1 MLLGAMMTIM
11 IQKMEAM
18 MMNTEATKAVAEVP
32 ITMND
37 GIQKPQLIVIS
48 GPTGSGK
55 TDLSIRLAQALNCSV
70 VSADSRQVFE
80 EMRIGSAAP
89 DETQLQHVPHYFI
102 GSKRIQDPF
111 NAGIFEQE
119 ALETLSILF
128 KENPIQ
134 IVCGGTGLY
143 IDALLNGFDELPES
157 DPEIRQE
164 LDSIF
169 TNSGLEALQI
179 ELQNLDPIYYAQ
191 VDIHN
196 PQRIMRALEVIRK
209 TGLPYSS
216 LRKKKTAVR
225 DFQVVYLATDIA
237 RETLYANINAR
248 AEKMIEQ
255 GWLKEAEDLY
265 PYRKLNALQTVGY
278 KELFAYFDGE
288 INLERAIEL
297 IQQNTRRYAK
307 RQLTWLRNKQE
318 IHWINPQ
325 TEAEKLIKKFII

>member
-1 MLLGAMMTIM
+1 MMT
-11 IQKMEAM
+11 
-18 MMNTEATKAVAEVP
+18 NTAATEAVAEVP
-32 ITMND
+32 ITMNELS
-37 GIQKPQLIVIS
+37 KKNLLIVIS

-55 TDLSIRLAQALNCSV
+55 TDLSIRLAQALNCSI
-70 VSADSRQVFE
+70 VSADSRQVFK

-89 DETQLQHVPHYFI
+89 DETQLKQVPHYFI
-102 GSKRIQDPF
+102 GSKHIQDPF

-119 ALETLSILF
+119 ALEILSILF

-169 TNSGLEALQI
+169 SHSGIEALQT
-179 ELQNLDPIYYAQ
+179 ELQHLDPVYYAQ

-216 LRKKKTAVR
+216 LRKKKMADR
-225 DFQVVYLATDIA
+225 DFQVVYFATDLA
-237 RETLYANINAR
+237 RETLYANINVR
-248 AEKMIEQ
+248 TEKMIEQ
-255 GWLKEAEDLY
+255 GWLKEAEQLY
-265 PYRKLNALQTVGY
+265 PHRNLNALQTVGY
-278 KELFAYFDGE
+278 KELFAYIDGE

-325 TEAEKLIKKFII
+325 TEAEAILKQFVF

>member
-1 MLLGAMMTIM
+1 MMT
-11 IQKMEAM
+11 
-18 MMNTEATKAVAEVP
+18 NTAATEAVAEVP
-32 ITMND
+32 ITMNEFS
-37 GIQKPQLIVIS
+37 KKNLLIVIT

-55 TDLSIRLAQALNCSV
+55 TDLSIRLAQALNCSI
-70 VSADSRQVFE
+70 VSADSRQVFK

-89 DETQLQHVPHYFI
+89 DETQLKQVPHYFI
-102 GSKRIQDPF
+102 GSKHIQDPF

-119 ALETLSILF
+119 SLEILSILF

-164 LDSIF
+164 LNSIF
-169 TNSGLEALQI
+169 THSGIEALQT
-179 ELQNLDPIYYAQ
+179 ELQHLDPVYYAQ

-216 LRKKKTAVR
+216 LRKKKMADR
-225 DFQVVYLATDIA
+225 DFQVVYFATDLA
-237 RETLYANINAR
+237 RETLYANINVR
-248 AEKMIEQ
+248 TEKMIAQ
-255 GWLKEAEDLY
+255 GWLKEAEELY
-265 PYRKLNALQTVGY
+265 PHRKLNALQTVGY

-288 INLERAIEL
+288 ISLERAIEL

-318 IHWINPQ
+318 IHWISPQ
-325 TEAEKLIKKFII
+325 TEAEELIGKFVF

>member
-1 MLLGAMMTIM
+1 MMT
-11 IQKMEAM
+11 
-18 MMNTEATKAVAEVP
+18 NTAATEAVAEVP
-32 ITMND
+32 ITMNESS
-37 GIQKPQLIVIS
+37 KKNLLIVIS

-55 TDLSIRLAQALNCSV
+55 TDLSIRLAQALKCSI
-70 VSADSRQVFE
+70 VSADSRQVFK

-89 DETQLQHVPHYFI
+89 DETQLIQVPHYFI
-102 GSKRIQDPF
+102 GSKHIQDPF

-119 ALETLSILF
+119 AIETLATLF

-157 DPEIRQE
+157 DPEIRQA

-169 TNSGLEALQI
+169 AQSGLEALQV
-179 ELQNLDPIYYAQ
+179 ELQNLDPEYYAQ

-196 PQRIMRALEVIRK
+196 PQRLMRALEVIRK

-216 LRKKKTAVR
+216 LRKKKMAER
-225 DFQVVYLATDIA
+225 DFQVVYLATDLT

-248 AEKMIEQ
+248 TEKMIEQ
-255 GWLKEAEDLY
+255 GWLKEAEELY
-265 PYRKLNALQTVGY
+265 SFRKLNALQTVGY
-278 KELFAYFDGE
+278 KELFTYFEGE
-288 INLERAIEL
+288 ISLERAIEL

-318 IHWINPQ
+318 IHWVNPR
-325 TEAEKLIKKFII
+325 TEAEEIIQKYVY

>member
-1 MLLGAMMTIM
+1 
-11 IQKMEAM
+11 M
-18 MMNTEATKAVAEVP
+18 MMNTEASEAVAEVP

-37 GIQKPQLIVIS
+37 PIKKHILLVLS

-55 TDLSIRLAQALNCSV
+55 TDLSIRLAKALNCSV
-70 VSADSRQVFE
+70 LSADSRQVFK

-89 DETQLQHVPHYFI
+89 DETQLKQAHHYFI
-102 GSKRIQDPF
+102 GSKSIHDPF

-119 ALETLSILF
+119 ALETLATLF

-157 DPEIRQE
+157 DPEIRKE
-164 LDSIF
+164 LNSIF
-169 TNSGLEALQI
+169 THSGLEALQI
-179 ELQNLDPIYYAQ
+179 ELQNLDPVYYAQ

-216 LRKKKTAVR
+216 LRKKKTAER
-225 DFQVVYLATDIA
+225 DFEVIYLATDLA

-248 AEKMIEQ
+248 TEKMIEK
-255 GWLKEAEDLY
+255 GWLKEAEELY
-265 PYRKLNALQTVGY
+265 PHRKLNALQTVGY

-288 INLERAIEL
+288 IGLERAIEL

-318 IHWINPQ
+318 IHWINPD
-325 TEAEKLIKKFII
+325 TEAEKLILKFIS

>member
-1 MLLGAMMTIM
+1 MTTT
-11 IQKMEAM
+11 
-18 MMNTEATKAVAEVP
+18 NTAATEAVAEVL
-32 ITMND
+32 ITMNES
-37 GIQKPQLIVIS
+37 IKKHILIVLS

-55 TDLSIRLAQALNCSV
+55 TDLSIRLAQAINCSI
-70 VSADSRQVFE
+70 VSADSRQVFK

-89 DETQLQHVPHYFI
+89 DETQLNQVPHYFI
-102 GSKRIQDPF
+102 GSKNIQDSF

-119 ALETLSILF
+119 AIETLASLF

-157 DPEIRQE
+157 DLEIRNE

-169 TNSGLEALQI
+169 AHSGLETLQI
-179 ELQNLDPIYYAQ
+179 ELQNLDPVYYAQ

-216 LRKKKTAVR
+216 LRKKKLAER
-225 DFQVVYLATDIA
+225 DFQVVYLATDLA
-237 RETLYANINAR
+237 RETLYININAR
-248 AEKMIEQ
+248 TEKMIEQ
-255 GWLKEAEDLY
+255 GWLKEAEELY
-265 PYRKLNALQTVGY
+265 PHRKLNALQTVGY

-288 INLERAIEL
+288 ISLERAIEL

-318 IHWINPQ
+318 IHWVNPE
-325 TEAEKLIKKFII
+325 TEAETLIQKYVY

>member
-1 MLLGAMMTIM
+1 MMT
-11 IQKMEAM
+11 
-18 MMNTEATKAVAEVP
+18 NTEATETVAEVP
-32 ITMND
+32 ITMNESS
-37 GIQKPQLIVIS
+37 KKNLLIVIS

-55 TDLSIRLAQALNCSV
+55 TSLSIRLAQALNCSII
-70 VSADSRQVFE
+70 SADSRQVFK

-89 DETQLQHVPHYFI
+89 DETQLQQAPHYFI
-102 GSKRIQDPF
+102 GSKHIQEPF

-119 ALETLSILF
+119 AIETLARLF
-128 KENPIQ
+128 KENPTQ

-143 IDALLNGFDELPES
+143 IEALLNGFDELPES

-164 LDSIF
+164 LNSIY
-169 TNSGLEALQI
+169 THSGLEALQI
-179 ELQNLDPIYYAQ
+179 ELQHLDPVYYAQ

-196 PQRIMRALEVIRK
+196 PQRIMRAIEVIRK

-216 LRKKKTAVR
+216 LRKKKMAER
-225 DFQVVYLATDIA
+225 DFKVVYLATDLV

-248 AEKMIEQ
+248 TEKMIEQ
-255 GWLKEAEDLY
+255 GWLKEAEELY
-265 PYRKLNALQTVGY
+265 PHRKLNALQTVGY

-288 INLERAIEL
+288 ISLDRAIEL

-318 IHWINPQ
+318 IHWVNPR
-325 TEAEKLIKKFII
+325 TEAEEIIQKYVY

>member
-1 MLLGAMMTIM
+1 MT
-11 IQKMEAM
+11 
-18 MMNTEATKAVAEVP
+18 MNTEATKVVAEVP
-32 ITMND
+32 TTMND
-37 GIQKPQLIVIS
+37 RNQKPQLIVIS

-55 TDLSIRLAQALNCSV
+55 TSLSIRIAQALNCSI
-70 VSADSRQVFE
+70 VSADSRQVFK

-89 DETQLQHVPHYFI
+89 DETQLHQAPHYFI
-102 GSKRIQDPF
+102 GSKHIQDPF

-119 ALETLSILF
+119 AIDTLSTLF
-128 KENPIQ
+128 KENPTQ

-169 TNSGLEALQI
+169 SNSGLEALQI
-179 ELQNLDPIYYAQ
+179 ELQHLDPVYYAQ

-216 LRKKKTAVR
+216 LRKKKMAER
-225 DFQVVYLATDIA
+225 DFQVIYLATDLA
-237 RETLYANINAR
+237 RETLYANINTR
-248 AEKMIEQ
+248 TEKMIEQ
-255 GWLKEAEDLY
+255 GWIKEAEELY
-265 PYRKLNALQTVGY
+265 PHRKLNALQTVGY

-288 INLERAIEL
+288 ISLERAIEL

-307 RQLTWLRNKQE
+307 RQLTWLRNKQG

-325 TEAEKLIKKFII
+325 TEADSLIEKFVI

>member
-1 MLLGAMMTIM
+1 MT
-11 IQKMEAM
+11 
-18 MMNTEATKAVAEVP
+18 MNTEATEAVEVEM
-32 ITMND
+32 ISMND
-37 GIQKPQLIVIS
+37 RSQKPQVIVIS

-55 TDLSIRLAQALNCSV
+55 TSLSIRLAQALNCSIL
-70 VSADSRQVFE
+70 SADSRQVFK
-80 EMRIGSAAP
+80 EMSIGSAAP
-89 DETQLQHVPHYFI
+89 DESQLNEVPHYFI
-102 GSKRIQDPF
+102 GSKNIQEPF

-119 ALETLSILF
+119 ALETLATLF
-128 KENPIQ
+128 KKNPIQ

-169 TNSGLEALQI
+169 AHSGIQALQI
-179 ELQNLDPIYYAQ
+179 ELQNLDPVYYSK

-216 LRKKKTAVR
+216 LRKKKMAER
-225 DFQVVYLATDIA
+225 DFKVVYLATDLV
-237 RETLYANINAR
+237 RETLYANINTR
-248 AEKMIEQ
+248 TEKMIEQ
-255 GWLKEAEDLY
+255 GWLKEAEELY
-265 PYRKLNALQTVGY
+265 PHRKLNALQTVGY

-288 INLERAIEL
+288 ITLDRAIEL

-307 RQLTWLRNKQE
+307 RQLTWLRSKQE

-325 TEAEKLIKKFII
+325 TEAESLIKQFDF

>member
-1 MLLGAMMTIM
+1 MT
-11 IQKMEAM
+11 
-18 MMNTEATKAVAEVP
+18 MNTEATEAVVAEM
-32 ITMND
+32 ISMND
-37 GIQKPQLIVIS
+37 RSQKPQLIVIS

-55 TDLSIRLAQALNCSV
+55 TSLSIRLAQALNCSIL
-70 VSADSRQVFE
+70 SADSRQVFK

-89 DETQLQHVPHYFI
+89 EESQLNEVPHYFI

-119 ALETLSILF
+119 ALETLATLF

-157 DPEIRQE
+157 DPEIRKE
-164 LDSIF
+164 LDIMF
-169 TNSGLEALQI
+169 THSGIEALQI
-179 ELQNLDPIYYAQ
+179 ELQNLDPVYYSQ

-216 LRKKKTAVR
+216 LRKKKMAER
-225 DFQVVYLATDIA
+225 DFTVVYLATDLV

-248 AEKMIEQ
+248 TEKMIEQ
-255 GWLKEAEDLY
+255 GWLKEAEELY
-265 PYRKLNALQTVGY
+265 PHRKLNALQTVGY

-288 INLERAIEL
+288 ISLDRAIEL

-318 IHWINPQ
+318 IQWINPQ
-325 TEAEKLIKKFII
+325 TEAESLIKQFDF

>member
-1 MLLGAMMTIM
+1 MT
-11 IQKMEAM
+11 
-18 MMNTEATKAVAEVP
+18 MNTVATEAVVAEM
-32 ITMND
+32 ISMND
-37 GIQKPQLIVIS
+37 RSQKPQLIVIS

-55 TDLSIRLAQALNCSV
+55 TSLSIRLAQALNCSIL
-70 VSADSRQVFE
+70 SADSRQVFK

-89 DETQLQHVPHYFI
+89 EESQLNEVPHYFI

-119 ALETLSILF
+119 ALETLATLF

-164 LDSIF
+164 LDIIF
-169 TNSGLEALQI
+169 THSGIEALQI
-179 ELQNLDPIYYAQ
+179 ELQNLDPVYYAQ

-216 LRKKKTAVR
+216 LRKKKMAER
-225 DFQVVYLATDIA
+225 DFKVVYLATDLV

-248 AEKMIEQ
+248 TEKMIEQ
-255 GWLKEAEDLY
+255 GWLKEAEELY
-265 PYRKLNALQTVGY
+265 PHRKLNALQTVGY

-288 INLERAIEL
+288 IILDRAIEL

-325 TEAEKLIKKFII
+325 TEAESLIKQFDF

>member
-1 MLLGAMMTIM
+1 
-11 IQKMEAM
+11 
-18 MMNTEATKAVAEVP
+18 MNELSK
-32 ITMND
+32 
-37 GIQKPQLIVIS
+37 KHLLIVIS

-55 TDLSIRLAQALNCSV
+55 TDLSIRLALALNCSI
-70 VSADSRQVFE
+70 VSADSRQVFK

-89 DETQLQHVPHYFI
+89 DEIQLKQVPHYFI
-102 GSKRIQDPF
+102 GSKHIQDPF

-119 ALETLSILF
+119 ALETLAPLF

-157 DPEIRQE
+157 DPEIRE
-164 LDSIF
+164 ALDSIF
-169 TNSGLEALQI
+169 AQSGLEALQV
-179 ELQNLDPIYYAQ
+179 ELQNLDPEYYAQ

-196 PQRIMRALEVIRK
+196 PQRLMRALEVIRK

-216 LRKKKTAVR
+216 LRKKKTAER
-225 DFQVVYLATDIA
+225 DFQVVYLATDLT

-248 AEKMIEQ
+248 TEKMIEQ
-255 GWLKEAEDLY
+255 GWLKEAEQLY
-265 PYRKLNALQTVGY
+265 PHRKLNALQTVGY

-318 IHWINPQ
+318 IHWVNPR
-325 TEAEKLIKKFII
+325 TEAEEIIQKYVY

>member
-1 MLLGAMMTIM
+1 M
-11 IQKMEAM
+11 
-18 MMNTEATKAVAEVP
+18 AEVP

-37 GIQKPQLIVIS
+37 RIQKPQLIVIS

-55 TDLSIRLAQALNCSV
+55 TDLSIRLAQTLKCSI
-70 VSADSRQVFE
+70 VSADSRQVFK
-80 EMRIGSAAP
+80 EMQIGSAAP
-89 DETQLQHVPHYFI
+89 DETQLQQVPHYFI
-102 GSKRIQDPF
+102 GSKHVHDSF

-119 ALETLSILF
+119 AIETLATLF
-128 KENPIQ
+128 KENPTQ

-169 TNSGLEALQI
+169 THSGIEALQI
-179 ELQNLDPIYYAQ
+179 ELQNLDPVYYAQ

-216 LRKKKTAVR
+216 LRKKKMAER
-225 DFQVVYLATDIA
+225 DFKVVYLATDLV

-248 AEKMIEQ
+248 TEKMIEQ
-255 GWLKEAEDLY
+255 GWLKEAEELY
-265 PYRKLNALQTVGY
+265 PHRKLNALQTVGY

-288 INLERAIEL
+288 ISLDRAIEL

-325 TEAEKLIKKFII
+325 TEAEELIGKFVF

>member
-1 MLLGAMMTIM
+1 
-11 IQKMEAM
+11 
-18 MMNTEATKAVAEVP
+18 MN
-32 ITMND
+32 NR
-37 GIQKPQLIVIS
+37 IQKPKLIVIS

-55 TDLSIRLAQALNCSV
+55 TYLSIRLAQALNCSI
-70 VSADSRQVFE
+70 VSADSRQVFK

-89 DETQLQHVPHYFI
+89 EEAQLLQVPHYFI
-102 GSKRIQDPF
+102 GSKSIHDPF

-119 ALETLSILF
+119 ALETLGTLF
-128 KENPIQ
+128 KENPTQ

-143 IDALLNGFDELPES
+143 IEALLNGFDELPES
-157 DPEIRQE
+157 DPEIRKE
-164 LDSIF
+164 LDTIF
-169 TNSGLEALQI
+169 THSGLETLQI
-179 ELQNLDPIYYAQ
+179 ELQHSDPLYYAQ

-216 LRKKKTAVR
+216 LRQKKKAER
-225 DFQVVYLATDIA
+225 DFQVIYFATDLA
-237 RETLYANINAR
+237 RQTLYANINAR
-248 AEKMIEQ
+248 TEKMIEQ
-255 GWLKEAEDLY
+255 GWLKEAEELY
-265 PYRKLNALQTVGY
+265 PYRNLNALQTVGY

-288 INLERAIEL
+288 ISLERAIEL

-325 TEAEKLIKKFII
+325 TEAKTLLEKFVI

>member
-1 MLLGAMMTIM
+1 
-11 IQKMEAM
+11 
-18 MMNTEATKAVAEVP
+18 MNESIKKH
-32 ITMND
+32 I
-37 GIQKPQLIVIS
+37 LIVLS

-55 TDLSIRLAQALNCSV
+55 TDLSIRLAQAINCSI
-70 VSADSRQVFE
+70 VSADSRQVFK

-89 DETQLQHVPHYFI
+89 DETQLNQVPHYFI
-102 GSKRIQDPF
+102 GSKNIQDSF

-119 ALETLSILF
+119 AIETLASLF

-157 DPEIRQE
+157 DLEIRNE

-169 TNSGLEALQI
+169 AHSGLETLQI
-179 ELQNLDPIYYAQ
+179 ELQNLDPVYYAQ

-216 LRKKKTAVR
+216 LRKKKLAER
-225 DFQVVYLATDIA
+225 DFQVVYLATDLA
-237 RETLYANINAR
+237 RETLYININAR
-248 AEKMIEQ
+248 TEKMIEQ
-255 GWLKEAEDLY
+255 GWLKEAEELY
-265 PYRKLNALQTVGY
+265 PHRKLNALQTVGY

-288 INLERAIEL
+288 ISLERAIEL

-318 IHWINPQ
+318 IHWVNPE
-325 TEAEKLIKKFII
+325 TEAETLIQKYVY

>member
-11 IQKMEAM
+11 NRKAEAM
-18 MMNTEATKAVAEVP
+18 MTNTAATEAVAEVP
-32 ITMND
+32 ITMNNR
-37 GIQKPQLIVIS
+37 IQKPQLIVIS

-55 TDLSIRLAQALNCSV
+55 TSLSIRLAQALNCSI
-70 VSADSRQVFE
+70 VSADSRQVFK

-89 DETQLQHVPHYFI
+89 NETQLQQIPHYFI
-102 GSKRIQDPF
+102 GSKHIHDPF

-119 ALETLSILF
+119 ALETLATLF

-169 TNSGLEALQI
+169 ANSGLQALQI
-179 ELQNLDPIYYAQ
+179 ELHNLDPVYYEQ

-216 LRKKKTAVR
+216 LRKKKMAER
-225 DFQVVYLATDIA
+225 DFQVVYLATDLA
-237 RETLYANINAR
+237 RETLYANINER
-248 AEKMIEQ
+248 TEKMIEQ
-255 GWLKEAEDLY
+255 GWLKEAEELY
-265 PYRKLNALQTVGY
+265 PHRKLNALQTVGY
-278 KELFAYFDGE
+278 KELFTFFDGE
-288 INLERAIEL
+288 ISLERAIEL

-325 TEAEKLIKKFII
+325 AEAESLIRKFVF

>member
-1 MLLGAMMTIM
+1 
-11 IQKMEAM
+11 
-18 MMNTEATKAVAEVP
+18 MNESIKKH
-32 ITMND
+32 I
-37 GIQKPQLIVIS
+37 LIVLS

-55 TDLSIRLAQALNCSV
+55 TDLSIRLAQAINCSI
-70 VSADSRQVFE
+70 VSADSRQVFK

-89 DETQLQHVPHYFI
+89 DETQLNQVPHYFI
-102 GSKRIQDPF
+102 GSKNIQDSF

-119 ALETLSILF
+119 AIETLASLF

-157 DPEIRQE
+157 DLEIRNE
-164 LDSIF
+164 LNSIF
-169 TNSGLEALQI
+169 AHSGLETLQI
-179 ELQNLDPIYYAQ
+179 ELQNLDPVYYAQ

-216 LRKKKTAVR
+216 LRKKKLAER
-225 DFQVVYLATDIA
+225 DFQVVYLATDLA
-237 RETLYANINAR
+237 RETLYININAR
-248 AEKMIEQ
+248 TEKMIEQ
-255 GWLKEAEDLY
+255 GWLKEAEELY
-265 PYRKLNALQTVGY
+265 PHRKLNALQTVGY

-288 INLERAIEL
+288 ISLERAIEL

-318 IHWINPQ
+318 IHWVNPE
-325 TEAEKLIKKFII
+325 TEAETLIQKYVY

>member
-1 MLLGAMMTIM
+1 MMT
-11 IQKMEAM
+11 
-18 MMNTEATKAVAEVP
+18 NTAATEAVAEVP
-32 ITMND
+32 ITMNELS
-37 GIQKPQLIVIS
+37 KKHLLIVIS

-55 TDLSIRLAQALNCSV
+55 TDLSIRLAQALYCSI
-70 VSADSRQVFE
+70 VSADSRQVFK

-89 DETQLQHVPHYFI
+89 DETQLKQAPHYFI
-102 GSKRIQDPF
+102 GSKHIHDSF

-119 ALETLSILF
+119 AIETLATLF
-128 KENPIQ
+128 KENPTQ
-134 IVCGGTGLY
+134 ILCGGTGLY

-157 DPEIRQE
+157 DPGIRQE
-164 LDSIF
+164 LNSIY
-169 TNSGLEALQI
+169 THSGLEALQI
-179 ELQNLDPIYYAQ
+179 ELQNVDPVYYTQ

-196 PQRIMRALEVIRK
+196 PQRLMRALEVIRK

-216 LRKKKTAVR
+216 LRKKKMTER
-225 DFQVVYLATDIA
+225 DFEVIYLATDLT

-248 AEKMIEQ
+248 TEKMIEK
-255 GWLKEAEDLY
+255 GWLKEAEELNQH
-265 PYRKLNALQTVGY
+265 RKLNALQTVGY

-288 INLERAIEL
+288 ISLERAIEL

-325 TEAEKLIKKFII
+325 TEAEAILKQFVF

>member
-1 MLLGAMMTIM
+1 
-11 IQKMEAM
+11 
-18 MMNTEATKAVAEVP
+18 
-32 ITMND
+32 MND
-37 GIQKPQLIVIS
+37 RSQKPQLIVIS

-55 TDLSIRLAQALNCSV
+55 TSLSIRLAQALNCSIL
-70 VSADSRQVFE
+70 SADSRQVFK

-89 DETQLQHVPHYFI
+89 EESQLNEVPHYFI

-119 ALETLSILF
+119 ALETLATLF

-157 DPEIRQE
+157 DPEIRKE
-164 LDSIF
+164 LDIIF
-169 TNSGLEALQI
+169 THSGIEALQI
-179 ELQNLDPIYYAQ
+179 ELQNLDPVYYAQ

-216 LRKKKTAVR
+216 LRKKKMAER
-225 DFQVVYLATDIA
+225 DFTVVYLATDLV

-248 AEKMIEQ
+248 TEKMIEQ
-255 GWLKEAEDLY
+255 GWLKEAEELY
-265 PYRKLNALQTVGY
+265 PHRKLNALQTVGY

-288 INLERAIEL
+288 ISLDRAIEL

-318 IHWINPQ
+318 IYCINPQ
-325 TEAEKLIKKFII
+325 TEAESIIKQFDF

>member
-1 MLLGAMMTIM
+1 
-11 IQKMEAM
+11 
-18 MMNTEATKAVAEVP
+18 MNESIKKH
-32 ITMND
+32 I
-37 GIQKPQLIVIS
+37 LIVLS

-55 TDLSIRLAQALNCSV
+55 TDLSIRLAQAINCSI
-70 VSADSRQVFE
+70 VSADSRQVFK

-89 DETQLQHVPHYFI
+89 DKTQLKQVPHYFI
-102 GSKRIQDPF
+102 GSKQIQDPF

-119 ALETLSILF
+119 AIETLATLF
-128 KENPIQ
+128 KENPTQ

-169 TNSGLEALQI
+169 SHSGLEALQI
-179 ELQNLDPIYYAQ
+179 ELQNLDPEYYAQ

-196 PQRIMRALEVIRK
+196 PQRLMRALEVIRK
-209 TGLPYSS
+209 TGLPYSN
-216 LRKKKTAVR
+216 LRKKKIAER
-225 DFQVVYLATDIA
+225 DFQVVYLATDLV
-237 RETLYANINAR
+237 RETLYANINTR
-248 AEKMIEQ
+248 TEKMIDQ

-265 PYRKLNALQTVGY
+265 PHRKLNALQTVGY

-325 TEAEKLIKKFII
+325 VEAESLIKQFVF

>member
-1 MLLGAMMTIM
+1 M
-11 IQKMEAM
+11 IQKAEVMTT
-18 MMNTEATKAVAEVP
+18 NTAATEAVAEVP
-32 ITMND
+32 ITMNEPT
-37 GIQKPQLIVIS
+37 KKHLLLVIS

-55 TDLSIRLAQALNCSV
+55 TDLSIRLARSLKCSI
-70 VSADSRQVFE
+70 VSADSRQVFK

-89 DETQLQHVPHYFI
+89 DETQLKQAPHYFI
-102 GSKRIQDPF
+102 GSKNIHDSF

-119 ALETLSILF
+119 ALETLSTLF

-157 DPEIRQE
+157 DPEIRKT

-169 TNSGLEALQI
+169 TNSGIEALQI
-179 ELQNLDPIYYAQ
+179 ELQNLDPVYYSK

-196 PQRIMRALEVIRK
+196 PQRLMRALEVIRK

-216 LRKKKTAVR
+216 LRKKKTAER
-225 DFQVVYLATDIA
+225 DFEVVYLATDLA
-237 RETLYANINAR
+237 REKLYANINAR
-248 AEKMIEQ
+248 TEIMIEQ
-255 GWLKEAEDLY
+255 GWLKEAEELY
-265 PYRKLNALQTVGY
+265 PHRKLNALQTVGY

-288 INLERAIEL
+288 ISLERAIEL

-318 IHWINPQ
+318 IQWVNPR
-325 TEAEKLIKKFII
+325 TEAEEIIRKYVY

>member
-1 MLLGAMMTIM
+1 MMT
-11 IQKMEAM
+11 
-18 MMNTEATKAVAEVP
+18 NTAATEAVAEVP
-32 ITMND
+32 ITMNEFS
-37 GIQKPQLIVIS
+37 KKNLLIVIT

-55 TDLSIRLAQALNCSV
+55 TDLSIRLAQALNCSI
-70 VSADSRQVFE
+70 VSADSRQVFK

-89 DETQLQHVPHYFI
+89 DETQLKQVPHYFI
-102 GSKRIQDPF
+102 GSKHIQDPF

-119 ALETLSILF
+119 SLEILSILF

-169 TNSGLEALQI
+169 SHLGIGALQT
-179 ELQNLDPIYYAQ
+179 ELQHLDPVYYAQ

-216 LRKKKTAVR
+216 LRKKKMADR
-225 DFQVVYLATDIA
+225 DFQVVYFATDLA
-237 RETLYANINAR
+237 REILYANINAR
-248 AEKMIEQ
+248 TEKMIDQ
-255 GWLKEAEDLY
+255 GWLKEAEQLY
-265 PYRKLNALQTVGY
+265 PHRKLNALQTVGY

-325 TEAEKLIKKFII
+325 TEAEAILKQFVF

>member
-1 MLLGAMMTIM
+1 MT
-11 IQKMEAM
+11 
-18 MMNTEATKAVAEVP
+18 MNTEATEAVVAEM
-32 ITMND
+32 ISMND
-37 GIQKPQLIVIS
+37 RSQKPQLIVIS

-55 TDLSIRLAQALNCSV
+55 TSLSIRLAQALNCSIL
-70 VSADSRQVFE
+70 SADSRQVFKE
-80 EMRIGSAAP
+80 IPIGSAAP
-89 DETQLQHVPHYFI
+89 DESQLDEVPHYFI
-102 GSKRIQDPF
+102 GSKSIQDPF

-119 ALETLSILF
+119 ALETLATLF

-164 LDSIF
+164 LDIIF
-169 TNSGLEALQI
+169 THSGIEALQI
-179 ELQNLDPIYYAQ
+179 ELQNFDPVYYAQ

-196 PQRIMRALEVIRK
+196 PRRLMRALEVIRK

-216 LRKKKTAVR
+216 LRKKKMAER
-225 DFQVVYLATDIA
+225 DFKVVYLATDLV

-248 AEKMIEQ
+248 TKKMIEQ
-255 GWLKEAEDLY
+255 GWLKEAEELY
-265 PYRKLNALQTVGY
+265 PHRKLNALQTVGY

-288 INLERAIEL
+288 ISLDRAIEL

-325 TEAEKLIKKFII
+325 TEAESLIKQFDF